1 MTSQHRSFQPQ
12 DVKLVI
18 VIGQAG
24 AGHSTALHVLE
35 DSGFSPV
42 DNMPLA
48 LVDQLVA
55 LEVETTQKRLAIG
68 VDVRTTG
75 FDVEAVKR
83 LITNL
88 KSRFEQA
95 AQVLF
100 VCADEA
106 ELLRR
111 YQATRRRHP
120 LVQEARLSSQ
130 STDNI
135 ERETGLT
142 VAEAVRLD
150 QQQMEPLR
158 LLADLEMNTSQTSP
172 TEFRELLLSRLGLP
186 VYRDLSVTLTSFSY
200 RHGVPATSDYV
211 FDMRFLENPHW
222 DKALRAQDGRSDAVY
237 AFVTSDPAFQPF
249 MQSMADMMDIC
260 RARFVEEGR
269 PALNISFGCTG
280 GRHRS
285 VSAARW
291 MAEYFGQKGQI
302 YQLLHRELD

>member
-1 MTSQHRSFQPQ
+1 MTTHHRSFQPQ

-55 LEVETTQKRLAIG
+55 LEVETTQKKLAIG

-75 FDVEAVKR
+75 FDVDGVKR

-88 KSRFEQA
+88 KSRFAQD

-100 VCADEA
+100 VCADET

-120 LVQEARLSSQ
+120 LAI
-130 STDNI
+130 STASEDQAGPTI
-135 ERETGLT
+135 
-142 VAEAVRLD
+142 AEAVRLD

-158 LLADLEMNTSQTSP
+158 QLADLEMNTSQTSP

-200 RHGVPATSDYV
+200 RYGVPATSDYV